1 MQRRP
6 TLKEISA
13 NATKCVVFLSFGR
26 TDPLMKTL
34 LSSSLILVFPFVTP
48 LKRHSRQMLA
58 GFSFNE
64 TRLPESEC
72 WQCLSKA
79 QCEAEWLSGPRSHR
93 GGRPWP
99 RSCLPLSPINSNCLL
114 QLFTGTMS
122 DVFLYSR
129 RPQTPNRRFYHADKG
144 QKGRKKKPWKDGSER
159 DDQMA
164 SRSVGGVNPLRFA
177 SPEWLFNAPLQNPD
191 TG

>member
-1 MQRRP
+1 MWVNWPFNNKKNPLFQR
-6 TLKEISA
+6 K
-13 NATKCVVFLSFGR
+13 LSL
-26 TDPLMKTL
+26 P
-34 LSSSLILVFPFVTP
+34 SFPFIVMLP
-48 LKRHSRQMLA
+48 FVNSLKDTHGRCWQV
-58 GFSFNE
+58 FFNE
-64 TRLPESEC
+64 MRLPESEC

-79 QCEAEWLSGPRSHR
+79 QCEPEWLSGPRSHR

-129 RPQTPNRRFYHADKG
+129 AASDAKQTFYHADKG
-144 QKGRKKKPWKDGSER
+144 QEGGHWKDGSER
-159 DDQMA
+159 DDHMA
-164 SRSVGGVNPLRFA
+164 GRSVGGVNPLSFA
-177 SPEWLFNAPLQNPD
+177 SPDWVFNAPLQNPD